1 MTDRLLRA
9 RASQVIDR
17 AVSTL
22 EQGMRDGVLVPTG
35 DVSRRGFLRAG
46 STSLAMA
53 LLAGCDS
60 KGPDSAQKLLDF
72 ATRRNEVV
80 ERWLLRHTAI
90 DHVRASAVNAGAQ
103 FPSYF
108 ISKVVP
114 TWDATANGAWM
125 LEVAGLVRTPLTLSL
140 AQLMAL
146 PRTEQRVDHF
156 CVEGWNA
163 VATFGGVSVRE
174 ISKLAGPLPGADYVD
189 FSSYDDGYHESWDM
203 ESTMHPQTMIVLAKD
218 GQLLSPAYGAPARV
232 HSPIKL
238 GYKNTKY
245 LTKITFMAERNGGYW
260 TDNGYEWFGGT

>member
-9 RASQVIDR
+9 RASQVVDR

-22 EQGMRDGVLVPTG
+22 EQGMRDGVSVNAA

-80 ERWLLRHTAI
+80 ERWLLRHTAM
-90 DHVRASAVNAGAQ
+90 DHARASAVNAGAQ

-114 TWDATANGAWM
+114 TWDAAANGAWM
-125 LEVAGLVRTPLTLSL
+125 LEVDGLVRTPLTLSL
-140 AQLMAL
+140 AQLMAQCRAMSCECASSVL
-146 PRTEQRVDHF
+146 PT
-156 CVEGWNA
+156 
-163 VATFGGVSVRE
+163 
-174 ISKLAGPLPGADYVD
+174 SKMKLKWLLPGVVSTDQVPWPMACTVFDAR
-189 FSSYDDGYHESWDM
+189 STPTSWPSRKIAP
-203 ESTMHPQTMIVLAKD
+203 ERKS
-218 GQLLSPAYGAPARV
+218 LLSKALASLLAPVSA
-232 HSPIKL
+232 
-238 GYKNTKY
+238 
-245 LTKITFMAERNGGYW
+245 
-260 TDNGYEWFGGT
+260 